1 MEAVSTLSRG
11 PGGAVSSP
19 PAPCA
24 CPPPIVHP
32 PAQLPPREALGQG
45 QRETSANGPYVFGYG
60 LSLGQLCR
68 AGTLASL
75 AVQGS
80 RPRGG
85 PTATAPQGQAGS
97 PSVPPPSHLLGQI
110 S

>member
-11 PGGAVSSP
+11 PGGAVSPP

-24 CPPPIVHP
+24 CPPVVHP
-32 PAQLPPREALGQG
+32 PAQLPPGEDLGQG
-45 QRETSANGPYVFGYG
+45 QRETSGPYVFGYG
-60 LSLGQLCR
+60 RSLGQLCR
-68 AGTLASL
+68 AGTLASP

-80 RPRGG
+80 GPRGG
-85 PTATAPQGQAGS
+85 PTATAPRGQAGP
-97 PSVPPPSHLLGQI
+97 PSVPPPSHLLSQV